1 MHLYRLPFKQAF
13 YFNRHLK
20 IFGETTLGEQEGYR
34 FFISNFTKAFFFI
47 PTRIKQGMSSVFQY
61 VFPASENYASI
72 HSRLVMWLTWF
83 IVYHSLFK
91 RGRALNKETKLHQY
105 KWPVPVRWSAEI
117 IYYFL
122 TCCSIYTA
130 LCEKRNSAPQDIQL
144 INKTTAEAV
153 CSHITSKSR
162 GLLRMFSQ
170 RLDFESEGFPQDQ
183 GNPQGSLGSTGGP
196 QQLLRALWHP
206 TAGSS
211 PFHCT
216 LPSRSWGITKAHR
229 LAPQQ
234 KELGGLEENIWT
246 NDSGQVL
253 CFCHFWS
260 FFFSLNHFYSRKEKH
275 ALAHTAELSLPA
287 ALGRR
292 SCWFSERRNEP
303 ERGITSHHLA
313 AARVASRSAHAPD
326 IVHSVTSS
334 PPEVASSLQSRNGRT
349 CWGQDFCMPA
359 DQQQGTPSKRKHAE
373 NVLCDPFT

>member
-1 MHLYRLPFKQAF
+1 
-13 YFNRHLK
+13 
-20 IFGETTLGEQEGYR
+20 
-34 FFISNFTKAFFFI
+34 
-47 PTRIKQGMSSVFQY
+47 MSSVFQY

-91 RGRALNKETKLHQY
+91 RGRALNKEIKLHQY

-130 LCEKRNSAPQDIQL
+130 LGEKRNSAPQDIQL

-162 GLLRMFSQ
+162 GLLRTFSQ
-170 RLDFESEGFPQDQ
+170 TLDFESEGFPQDQ

-216 LPSRSWGITKAHR
+216 LPSHSWGITKAHR
-229 LAPQQ
+229 LASQQ

-287 ALGRR
+287 ALGRK
-292 SCWFSERRNEP
+292 SCWFSERRGWTWKGH
-303 ERGITSHHLA
+303 RITSSGCCSGCFKESPCPRHRAVAQRYVLPARSRRLSPVQEWQNLLRAGFLHA
-313 AARVASRSAHAPD
+313 SWSAARRAFKKK
-326 IVHSVTSS
+326 
-334 PPEVASSLQSRNGRT
+334 T
-349 CWGQDFCMPA
+349 CWKCLMLPIYI
-359 DQQQGTPSKRKHAE
+359 
-373 NVLCDPFT
+373 NMY